1 MEKSKQRA
9 SDLFT
14 EPSKTEHQRLAL
26 VVDDNEVNR
35 IILEGM
41 LRSQGFNVVLA
52 ENGFEAT
59 HLFVEHQP
67 DIILMDIMMPVM
79 DGYEATIKI
88 KEMAGDRFVPV
99 IFLTAVVE
107 EEQLAKCVKV
117 GGDDFLSKPFSQVIL
132 MAKIEALTR
141 MQELYST
148 ITNQRDKIG
157 TYNDQLLLEQ
167 KVAKRIFSRVV
178 HEGCLDVD
186 IFKYILSPLSIFNG
200 DILLAA
206 FTPSGGLNVLMGDAT
221 GHGLPAAIGA
231 VPVSDIFYDMTDTGA
246 SVDEIV
252 LAINAKLK
260 AILPAEFFFCASVL
274 NISNDFRLL
283 TLWHGGLPDVL
294 IYNNEK
300 KLLSHKIASENFPL
314 GVVANN
320 KLESK
325 PYIIELLAGDRI
337 YLYSD
342 GIIEA
347 RNQDDKQFG
356 ERRLLECFA
365 DNIEGDAVF
374 DAIQESVNGFRGSQ
388 EQTDDITLLE
398 INIDPSLLKNRRHEI
413 KGDASFP
420 QPKNWH
426 INMTL
431 SPDDLRATNPVSILT
446 KFATKN
452 NELVKHRENIY
463 IILSEL
469 YNNAL
474 EHGVLGLDSGL
485 KARPEDFGKY
495 LLLRQ
500 ERLDE
505 LAKGFVNISIDY
517 IANKTDSGRLA
528 IVIEDSGVGFNFE
541 NHMSKLDSNQQT
553 PRWGIPL
560 LKSICTEL
568 NYKGNGNTV
577 SVLYHW
583 GNNK

>member
-9 SDLFT
+9 SDLYT

-26 VVDDNEVNR
+26 VVDDDEVNR

-59 HLFVEHQP
+59 HLFAEHQP
-67 DIILMDIMMPVM
+67 NIILMDIMMPVM

-88 KEMAGDRFVPV
+88 KEMAGERFVPI

-148 ITNQRDKIG
+148 ITNQRDKIDI
-157 TYNDQLLLEQ
+157 YNDQLLLEQ

-231 VPVSDIFYDMTDTGA
+231 VPVSDIFYEMTDTGA

-252 LAINAKLK
+252 LTINAKLK

-294 IYNNEK
+294 IYNDKNK
-300 KLLSHKIASENFPL
+300 VLTHKIPSSNFPL
-314 GVVANN
+314 GVVDNN
-320 KLESK
+320 KLETK
-325 PYIIELLAGDRI
+325 PYIIELFAGDRI

-356 ERRLLECFA
+356 EQRLLECFVG
-365 DNIEGDAVF
+365 NIEGDAVF
-374 DAIQESVNGFRGSQ
+374 DAIQESVNSFRGPQ

-398 INIDPSLLKNRRHEI
+398 ININPSLLKSRRHEI
-413 KGDASFP
+413 KVNTSFP

-426 INMTL
+426 IKMTL

-446 KFATKN
+446 KFATNN

-474 EHGVLGLDSGL
+474 DHGVLGLDSGL
-485 KARPEDFGKY
+485 KARPEGFGEY

-500 ERLDE
+500 EGLDK
-505 LAKGFVNISIDY
+505 LTKGFVNISIDY
-517 IANKTDSGRLA
+517 IANKADSGKLA
-528 IVIEDSGVGFNFE
+528 IIIEDSGVGFNYE
-541 NHMSKLDSNQQT
+541 NHMSKLDSNQQVFG
-553 PRWGIPL
+553 RGIPL
-560 LKSICTEL
+560 IKSICTEL

-583 GNNK
+583 NK